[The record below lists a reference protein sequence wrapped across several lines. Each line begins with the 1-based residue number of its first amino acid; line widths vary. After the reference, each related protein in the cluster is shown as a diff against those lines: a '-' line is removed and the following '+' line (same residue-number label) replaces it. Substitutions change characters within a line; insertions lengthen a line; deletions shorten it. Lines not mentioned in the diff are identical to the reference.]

1 MEKGARGAGSRGS
14 VGAASSAAG
23 GKDAARISCP
33 CCLESRVYLFQGQ
46 YPFVYDNTV
55 VREKPGENSQP
66 GQCVITVYSQWGP
79 LPVPVI
85 CPYCRQQIVTKIVHR
100 PGFLTWMLCG
110 SLAALGCILGCC
122 LVPFC
127 INSCQDIVHVC
138 PHCSRTLGNFRMI

>member
-1 MEKGARGAGSRGS
+1 MKLSRLSDIALFYTSAANTRAVPLRVRQYSGAGKARRKF
-14 VGAASSAAG
+14 AAG
-23 GKDAARISCP
+23 PVYVDCYSYKLLTAAVPSIITRIS
-33 CCLESRVYLFQGQ
+33 
-46 YPFVYDNTV
+46 
-55 VREKPGENSQP
+55 
-66 GQCVITVYSQWGP
+66 VITVYSQWGP